1 MQAVTLNSVS
11 SLVHVTRKSHE
22 KCMRTCTFSCL
33 LTFNAFGAT
42 LTTFTVFSEIFFL
55 KSYVKQTTVFPR
67 INAAAF
73 IKFFMIW
80 VRRLFEGGVYSRAAF
95 IRGRRLF
102 KMMFILLNNQP

>member
-1 MQAVTLNSVS
+1 METKEPDLFQLCQGQLSVITAVNS
-11 SLVHVTRKSHE
+11 
-22 KCMRTCTFSCL
+22 L
-33 LTFNAFGAT
+33 LT
-42 LTTFTVFSEIFFL
+42 SKHKII
-55 KSYVKQTTVFPR
+55 STVFPR

-80 VRRLFEGGVYSRAAF
+80 VRRLFEGGVYWRAAF

>member
-55 KSYVKQTTVFPR
+55 KSYVKQTICTGAISCYRLPLNLDLTDSSR
-67 INAAAF
+67 IQNS
-73 IKFFMIW
+73 
-80 VRRLFEGGVYSRAAF
+80 G
-95 IRGRRLF
+95 
-102 KMMFILLNNQP
+102 